1 MKIIDRDDI
10 FFPKKLLC
18 VKPIVKKI
26 YVEGNEKILNDF
38 GIAVV
43 GSRNSSK
50 EGEKLTN
57 EFVEKLVEY
66 NINIISGLA
75 IGIDSRAHKSCLIN
89 GGKTIAVLG
98 SGFNNIYPKRNKS
111 LFEQII
117 QSGGAVITEY
127 PPDTEADSRYFPARN
142 RIVSGL
148 SDGVLVIEGKHRS
161 GTTITARNAIEQ
173 EKPVFCLPRSV
184 YNSYGIGP
192 NYLIKQGGILVT
204 SYMDIIDYYRLK
216 QIFLNPR
223 RKDKLIY
230 DNEILKLLSNEILNK
245 EELALRT
252 NKSIIEINQ
261 IITILELEGLISGE
275 EGKGYKTI

>member
-10 FFPKKLLC
+10 FFPKKLLS
-18 VKPIVKKI
+18 VEPIIKRI

-43 GSRNSSK
+43 GSRNSSN

-66 NINIISGLA
+66 DINIISGLA
-75 IGIDSRAHKSCLIN
+75 IGIDSRAHRSCLSN
-89 GGKTIAVLG
+89 GGKTIAVIG
-98 SGFNNIYPKRNKS
+98 SGFNNIYPKRNRY
-111 LFEQII
+111 LYEQII
-117 QSGGAVITEY
+117 RSGGAVVSEY
-127 PPDTEADSRYFPARN
+127 PPDTEVDSSYFPERN

-161 GTTITARNAIEQ
+161 GTTITARMAVNQ
-173 EKPVFCLPRSV
+173 GKPVFCVPRSV
-184 YNSYGIGP
+184 YNSYGTGP
-192 NYLIKQGGILVT
+192 NYLIQHGGILVT
-204 SYMDIIDYYRLK
+204 GYMDIIDYYKSQKIYLK
-216 QIFLNPR
+216 QKE
-223 RKDKLIY
+223 KDKLLY

-252 NKSIIEINQ
+252 KKSIKEINQ

-275 EGKGYKTI
+275 EGKGYKVI

>member
-1 MKIIDRDDI
+1 MKIIERDNI
-10 FFPKKLLC
+10 HFPQKLLC
-18 VKPIVKKI
+18 VEPIVKRI

-75 IGIDSRAHKSCLIN
+75 VGIDSRAHKSCLIN
-89 GGKTIAVLG
+89 NGKTIAVLG

-127 PPDTEADSRYFPARN
+127 PPNTEADSRYFPARN

-173 EKPVFCLPRSV
+173 KKPVFCLPRSV
-184 YNSYGIGP
+184 YNSYGTGP
-192 NYLIKQGGILVT
+192 NFLIKQGGILVT